1 MNIKDDD
8 VVSALVRRRSR
19 RDRADEAPAGRTDAA
34 EAIPAPGRGRP
45 EGQAGGSRTGGY
57 SGERGVAGDAELIG
71 HAAAGKYCCQAG
83 GILGDATRMKTV
95 GPGAFGRLR
104 GCIWISRG
112 RRLPL
117 RRLQLAQ
124 AATMFSQTDS
134 PPRLRG
140 MTWST
145 VRPDLREPQYW
156 QVQASRASTA
166 RRVILRRWASRGT
179 RT

>member
-1 MNIKDDD
+1 
-8 VVSALVRRRSR
+8 
-19 RDRADEAPAGRTDAA
+19 
-34 EAIPAPGRGRP
+34 
-45 EGQAGGSRTGGY
+45 
-57 SGERGVAGDAELIG
+57 
-71 HAAAGKYCCQAG
+71 
-83 GILGDATRMKTV
+83 MKTV
-95 GPGAFGRLR
+95 GPGARGLLR

-117 RRLQLAQ
+117 RRLQVAQ
-124 AATMFSQTDS
+124 AATMFSQTDL

-156 QVQASRASTA
+156 QVQESRASTA
-166 RRVILRRWASRGT
+166 RRVILRRCASRGI